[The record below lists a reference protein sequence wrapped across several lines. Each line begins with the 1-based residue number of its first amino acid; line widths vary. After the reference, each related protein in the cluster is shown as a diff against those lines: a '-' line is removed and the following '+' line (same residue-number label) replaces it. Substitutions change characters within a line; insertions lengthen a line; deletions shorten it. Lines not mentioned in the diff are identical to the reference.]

1 MNIFRY
7 LKNINK
13 KGIQILLYH
22 RVADVASDPQQLCV
36 SKKNFHSQI
45 NHIKQNY
52 EIIKL
57 SDIKGI
63 LKNNHIPKNGLII
76 TFDDGYE
83 DNFKNA
89 KPILEEFNVPATF
102 FITSGFIGINKEFYQ
117 ETLNRIFFLEKKI
130 PSKLKISIDNKTFI
144 YENLFNEE
152 NRKKAYRNIHFT
164 LRGKNSLV
172 RRKAIKELLKWSKIV
187 DKPDDDYKNLNET
200 QLKLLAKNHSFEIGA
215 HSVNH
220 IPLSSLS
227 IQEQKEEISYSKI
240 ELEKIIEE
248 KISVF
253 AYPYGTK
260 EDYNDDTL
268 KIMSQSDFTLSCAN
282 YPGIVKS
289 NTNIY
294 EIPRIV
300 VRDINVDKFSKFI
313 TDNFH
318 KY

>member
-1 MNIFRY
+1 MSVFRY

-22 RVADVASDPQQLCV
+22 RVADVESDPQQLCV
-36 SKKNFHSQI
+36 SEENFHSQI
-45 NHIKQNY
+45 NHIKQHY
-52 EIIKL
+52 EILKL
-57 SDIKGI
+57 SDLKEI
-63 LKNNHIPKNGLII
+63 LITKHIPKNGLII

-102 FITSGFIGINKEFYQ
+102 FITSGFIGDNKEFYQ
-117 ETLNRIFFLEKKI
+117 ETLNRIFFLEKRI
-130 PSKLKISIDNKTFI
+130 PLNLTIKIDNKTFT
-144 YENLFNEE
+144 YENLLNEE
-152 NRKKAYRNIHFT
+152 NRNNAYRNIHFT
-164 LRGKNSLV
+164 LRGKNSIV
-172 RRKAIKELLKWSKIV
+172 RRKAIKELLKWSNIG
-187 DKPDDDYKNLNET
+187 DKPDDDYKNLNEA
-200 QLKLLAKNHSFEIGA
+200 QLKILSKNHSFEIGA

-227 IQEQKEEISYSKI
+227 IQEQKEEIYYSKI

-248 KISVF
+248 KISSF

-260 EDYNDDTL
+260 EDYNGETL
-268 KIMSQSDFTLSCAN
+268 KIMSQSDFKLSCAN

-289 NTNIY
+289 NTNLH
-294 EIPRIV
+294 EIPRVV
-300 VRDINVDKFSKFI
+300 VRDIKVDKFSKFI
-313 TDNFH
+313 TNNFY

>member
-1 MNIFRY
+1 MSVFRY

-22 RVADVASDPQQLCV
+22 RVADVESDPQQLCV
-36 SKKNFHSQI
+36 SQENFHSQI
-45 NHIKQNY
+45 NYIKQHY
-52 EIIKL
+52 EILKL
-57 SDIKGI
+57 SDLKEI
-63 LKNNHIPKNGLII
+63 LITKHIPKNGLII

-102 FITSGFIGINKEFYQ
+102 FITSGFIGENKEFYQ
-117 ETLNRIFFLEKKI
+117 ETLNRIFFLEKRIPLNLTIKI
-130 PSKLKISIDNKTFI
+130 ENKTI
-144 YENLFNEE
+144 TYENLLNEE
-152 NRKKAYRNIHFT
+152 NRNNAYRNIHFT
-164 LRGKNSLV
+164 LRGKNSIV
-172 RRKAIKELLKWSKIV
+172 RRKAIKELLKWSKIG
-187 DKPDDDYKNLNET
+187 DKPDDDYKNLNEA
-200 QLKLLAKNHSFEIGA
+200 QLKLLSKNHSFEIGA

-227 IQEQKEEISYSKI
+227 IQEQKEEIFYSKA

-248 KISVF
+248 KISFF

-260 EDYNDDTL
+260 EDYNEETL
-268 KIMSQSDFTLSCAN
+268 KIMSQSDFALSCAN

-289 NTNIY
+289 NTNIH
-294 EIPRIV
+294 EIPRVV
-300 VRDINVDKFSKFI
+300 VRDINVEKFSKFI
-313 TDNFH
+313 TNNFH